1 MAELEEHC
9 WVWFKGAALPRA
21 KGEELAPV
29 AKEICW
35 VAGLHFMFAVPAG
48 GEGRGRGS
56 IGIRGEVGREKGGDG
71 AHAGRKIRRE
81 REAVAEGGEEGGVKD
96 GP

>member
-1 MAELEEHC
+1 M
-9 WVWFKGAALPRA
+9 PRA

-35 VAGLHFMFAVPAG
+35 VAGFHFMLAVPAG

-71 AHAGRKIRRE
+71 AHDAGRNIRRE
-81 REAVAEGGEEGGVKD
+81 REAVAEGGEEGGVED
-96 GP
+96 GPWW